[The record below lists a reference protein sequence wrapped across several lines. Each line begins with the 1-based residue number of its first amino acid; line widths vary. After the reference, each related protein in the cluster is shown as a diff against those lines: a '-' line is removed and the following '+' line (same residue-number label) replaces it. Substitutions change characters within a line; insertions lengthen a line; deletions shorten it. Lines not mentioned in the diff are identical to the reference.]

1 MHFVR
6 SVLPGTKLTDDE
18 NPVLMAR
25 LDSLFQILFFIVH
38 NDLKP
43 TPMHVN
49 LVQTIHNLTRSKE
62 LIEILNTLGF
72 CFGYKKMKNIDFA
85 IAKRIT
91 SLLGPNDRV
100 PLAPVFTPVHPI
112 SGAMDNFD
120 HIERNLS
127 GKGSSHD
134 TVLVLFQTVPVNDT
148 SPSNLEGRL
157 KEILPCQQLLYMG
170 DYRRGT
176 IPDDFIVPE
185 GKFRIGRS
193 YEKRIEEDYFL
204 WILCR
209 NQMQKSH
216 MSIEN
221 EFVPSFTAIRSKFDS
236 KKFHPTLTSF
246 VPILPYKATERD
258 SIFTTMVNFQD
269 VLRQHGQQYG
279 FLWCDEGVYCIA
291 KEIQFLKPEKF
302 SNLFIGLGRFHFEK
316 IVYGCVGS
324 YLKQL
329 PVYHLCLSLPSV
341 LAQKL

>member
-6 SVLPGTKLTDDE
+6 SLLPGTKLTDDE

-100 PLAPVFTPVHPI
+100 PLAPVFIPAHPI

-134 TVLVLFQTVPVNDT
+134 TVLVLFQNVPVNDT
-148 SPSNLEGRL
+148 SPSNLN
-157 KEILPCQQLLYMG
+157 KIS
-170 DYRRGT
+170 
-176 IPDDFIVPE
+176 V
-185 GKFRIGRS
+185 RS
-193 YEKRIEEDYFL
+193 SQNVAL
-204 WILCR
+204 
-209 NQMQKSH
+209 
-216 MSIEN
+216 
-221 EFVPSFTAIRSKFDS
+221 
-236 KKFHPTLTSF
+236 
-246 VPILPYKATERD
+246 
-258 SIFTTMVNFQD
+258 
-269 VLRQHGQQYG
+269 
-279 FLWCDEGVYCIA
+279 
-291 KEIQFLKPEKF
+291 
-302 SNLFIGLGRFHFEK
+302 
-316 IVYGCVGS
+316 
-324 YLKQL
+324 QL
-329 PVYHLCLSLPSV
+329 PAAHSLTGCDTLSKVGTKHAALKALPSV
-341 LAQKL
+341 HLENFGTSELTEEAIDHAEHFLVDILKPKSTVKTFNELRELKYFDYKSDIDLTKLPYTSSTIRLHIARGFYQCYRWIMAPKGDITITDPPQEYAYEVKVIA